1 MYIIIFFLPENQHV
15 KTTKKI
21 SVPSTSSNLA
31 SPLSNCMY
39 TFSNFKRIQIKVQY
53 QQTAYQNSCFLIL
66 MSIMVGASIIAAF
79 SLCHGNKMY

>member
-21 SVPSTSSNLA
+21 SVPSSSLTL
-31 SPLSNCMY
+31 PLGNYIY
-39 TFSNFKRIQIKVQY
+39 TFSNFKRIQIKIQY
-53 QQTAYQNSCFLIL
+53 QQKTYKNSCLLIF
-66 MSIMVGASIIAAF
+66 MSIMVGKSIIVAF